1 LNQKGRMKIT
11 KGEIIGKEIKIVG
24 AKNKSNVSIEGKIVD
39 ETRNTIVVLGGG
51 KEKRLLKNNITILF
65 KKEGLKVE
73 GRLLAGRPE
82 ERIKK

>member
-1 LNQKGRMKIT
+1 MNQKGSMKIT
-11 KGEIIGKEIKIVG
+11 KGELIGKDIKITG
-24 AKNKSNVSIEGKIVD
+24 AKNNDNIGIEGKIVD
-39 ETRNTIVVLGGG
+39 ETRNTIVVLSSG

-65 KKEGLKVE
+65 KNERLKVE